1 MSGTTSVPEP
11 EFTDV
16 GFVAPSEP
24 EIRDGVMADL
34 NAAFG
39 GDLNLTNPETPQGQ
53 LGTTLAAIIGNKDDQ
68 FVHLTQ
74 MFDPAF
80 STGRYQDALARIY
93 FLERNPA
100 EPTTVQATCMGLAG
114 TVIYAGAL
122 AQSLDGNLFF
132 AVDGGTIPSAG
143 SVVLAFACVTDGP
156 IACPVGALS
165 VIYQAIPGWDSII
178 NNTDGVLGNVVESR
192 AEFEV
197 RRAASVAI
205 NARSILDSVLGAV
218 LAVDGVLDAYVTE
231 NYTGSPLVTG
241 GVTLDPHS
249 LYVAA
254 SGGEQA
260 DVARAIWTKKAP
272 GCAYNGNTTV
282 TVYDDD
288 PIYTPPGIPYPVT
301 YQIPDSLP
309 IFFAVTLQDNSAI
322 PTDALTQIQGAIVAA
337 FSGTGGGTRARIGQP
352 VLASRFYAPIIA
364 LGSWAQVLQV
374 QIGSPNDVGAE
385 VTGSIDSQVT
395 ASIAGSTMTVSAVAE
410 GVVRVGDTVS
420 GTGVAAGTSVTALG
434 SGTGG
439 TGTYTV
445 SISQTVGSTTIT
457 TQGTVMNV
465 TAVASGTLEVDMPLY
480 GNDVAVQT
488 TLVSFGTGTGGTG
501 TYNVSFRQFTP
512 SETIAG
518 LAMGNSVTVN
528 IDQEPTVSTPN
539 IALLVT

>member
-1 MSGTTSVPEP
+1 MSDSVSVPEP
-11 EFTDV
+11 TFTER
-16 GFVAPSEP
+16 GFVSPSEP

-34 NAAFG
+34 NSAFG
-39 GDLNLTNPETPQGQ
+39 GNLNLTNPETPQGQ
-53 LGTTLAAIIGNKDDQ
+53 IGTTLAAIVGNKDDQ

-100 EPTTVQATCMGLAG
+100 EPTSVIATCTGLAG
-114 TVIYAGAL
+114 TVIYPGAL

-132 AVDGGTIPSAG
+132 AVDGGTIPVTG
-143 SVVLAFACVTDGP
+143 SIDLAFACTVTGP
-156 IACPVGALS
+156 IPCQGGSLAR
-165 VIYQAIPGWDSII
+165 IYQAIPGWDSILNSI
-178 NNTDGVLGNVVESR
+178 DGVLGNDVEGR
-192 AEFEV
+192 AEFEA

-231 NYTGSPLVTG
+231 NYAGSPLVTG

-254 SGGEQA
+254 SGGDQT

-288 PIYTPPGIPYPVT
+288 PTYAPPGIPYPVT
-301 YQIPDSLP
+301 FEIPDSLP
-309 IFFAVTLQDNSAI
+309 IFFAVTLQDNPAI
-322 PTDALTQIQGAIVAA
+322 PADALTQIQGAIVAA
-337 FSGTGGGTRARIGQP
+337 FAGTDGGTRARIGQP

-385 VTGSIDSQVT
+385 ITGSIGSQVT
-395 ASIAGSTMTVSAVAE
+395 AAIAASTLTVSAVAE
-410 GVVRVGDTVS
+410 GIVRVGDVV
-420 GTGVAAGTSVTALG
+420 TGAGVLAGTTVTALG
-434 SGTGG
+434 TGTGG
-439 TGTYTV
+439 IGTYTV
-445 SISQTVGSTTIT
+445 SQAQTVGSTTIT
-457 TQGTVMNV
+457 TLGTVLDV
-465 TAVASGTLEVDMPLY
+465 SAVASGTLEVAMPLY

-488 TLVSFGTGTGGTG
+488 TLLSFGSGAGGIG

-518 LAMGNSVTVN
+518 LAMGTSVQVN
-528 IDQEPTVSTPN
+528 IDQEPTVSTAN